1 MYRLWG
7 NGMKIESINV
17 RNDGY
22 VHCKSGFYHSQDSTD
37 YKTEYIFTT
46 GINWL
51 IGEIDSGC
59 WAVSYLLSM
68 YKWRPKDFIL
78 FEKPE
83 ITVNDTVMSL
93 EELSKYTCY
102 MEEKIYPLYSTKQP
116 IEKLVMHGIKKNK
129 LDYSPEEIR
138 DLFHM
143 DSERFTRPIKAVG
156 HEIFRAMAAIG
167 YVHNKQVFCFPWLS
181 KKRYDAYQLHMPDL
195 MNILES
201 LKMIVIVPRGQEDRN
216 NS

>member
-1 MYRLWG
+1 
-7 NGMKIESINV
+7 
-17 RNDGY
+17 
-22 VHCKSGFYHSQDSTD
+22 
-37 YKTEYIFTT
+37 
-46 GINWL
+46 
-51 IGEIDSGC
+51 
-59 WAVSYLLSM
+59 
-68 YKWRPKDFIL
+68 
-78 FEKPE
+78 
-83 ITVNDTVMSL
+83 
-93 EELSKYTCY
+93 

-181 KKRYDAYQLHMPDL
+181 KMRYDGYNLHMPDL

>member
-1 MYRLWG
+1 
-7 NGMKIESINV
+7 MKIESIDI
-17 RNDGY
+17 RGRGY
-22 VHCKSGFYHSQDSTD
+22 VDCKSGFYTSQDLIYEQTKYS
-37 YKTEYIFTT
+37 FTT

-83 ITVNDTVMSL
+83 VTVNDTAMSL
-93 EELSKYTCY
+93 DEISKYTCY
-102 MEEKIYPLYSTKQP
+102 MEEKIYPMFSTKRP

-143 DSERFTRPIKAVG
+143 DSERFTRPLTGVG

-181 KKRYDAYQLHMPDL
+181 KRRYDGYHLHMPDL
-195 MNILES
+195 MSILES
-201 LKMIVIVPRGQEDRN
+201 LKMIVIVPRGQEDK
-216 NS
+216 SAI

>member
-7 NGMKIESINV
+7 NEMKIESVNV

-22 VHCKSGFYHSQDSTD
+22 VDCKSGFYTSQDLIYEQTKYS
-37 YKTEYIFTT
+37 FTT

-78 FEKPE
+78 FRDPQV
-83 ITVNDTVMSL
+83 TVNDTVMSL
-93 EELSKYTCY
+93 DEISKYTCY
-102 MEEKIYPLYSTKQP
+102 LNRLYPLFSTKRP

-143 DSERFTRPIKAVG
+143 DSERFTRPLTGVG

-181 KKRYDAYQLHMPDL
+181 KKRYDGYNLHMPDL
-195 MNILES
+195 MSILES

-216 NS
+216 VI